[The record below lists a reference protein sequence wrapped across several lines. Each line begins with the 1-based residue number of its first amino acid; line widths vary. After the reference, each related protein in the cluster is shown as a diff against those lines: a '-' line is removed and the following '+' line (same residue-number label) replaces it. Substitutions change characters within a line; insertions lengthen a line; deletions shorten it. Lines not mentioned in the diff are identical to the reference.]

1 MNCDDIRLE
10 LELYAHGELDDGTAA
25 QIAEHLRDCGE
36 CSLRYA
42 QMGRLAERLK
52 GLPDVYQPILDFKEG
67 IMQVNQPEARRE
79 RRQASG
85 FWRSRGWAVAAAVLA
100 LCLIGAVVVASVPAL
115 ARQLPLPVGNRLGD
129 LEATSKQAQLQNRQM
144 QGQMDKLK
152 IEIKDIRSKLVS
164 VIQTST
170 NPLSADVNYAVQSVV
185 MQFVEA
191 QYAGDLKK
199 MKSLSTPAMQ
209 ALIDARPQDY
219 LRDTSGKV
227 TFAQMTDVSKN
238 GDTYLEFVR
247 LTDTK
252 TFNESQYQE
261 DFELLKVGD
270 KYLVNS
276 EGMDA

>member
-1 MNCDDIRLE
+1 MNCDDIRQE
-10 LELYAHGELDDGTAA
+10 LELYAHGELDDSTAA
-25 QIAEHLRDCGE
+25 QVAEHLQDCGE
-36 CSLRYA
+36 CSLQYA

-52 GLPDVYQPILDFKEG
+52 GLPDVYRPIPDFEEAV
-67 IMQVNQPEARRE
+67 MQVERPGIGRE

-85 FWRSRGWAVAAAVLA
+85 FWRSRGWAMAAAVLA

-129 LEATSKQAQLQNRQM
+129 LETTSKQAQLQNRQM
-144 QGQMDKLK
+144 QTQIDKLQIEVKK
-152 IEIKDIRSKLVS
+152 IHGQLVN
-164 VIQTST
+164 VIQTSKEH
-170 NPLSADVNYAVQSVV
+170 LSADVNYAVQSVV
-185 MQFVEA
+185 IGFIEA

-209 ALIDARPQDY
+209 AEIDAHPQDY
-219 LRDTSGKV
+219 LRDKSGQV
-227 TFAQMTDVSKN
+227 TFVQMTDVGMS
-238 GDTYLEFVR
+238 GETYLEFVR
-247 LTDTK
+247 LIDTK

-270 KYLVNS
+270 KYLVNF